1 MSQLIIH
8 FDDYGIQVGVPRHKP
23 LFSYVWSRRFSE
35 NFFEKDIRTIFIDAL
50 QKLPFSPKECLILTP
65 LYISSSQKRLIL
77 TALSF
82 LGIRNAFFFPA
93 PLASI
98 ACFSLPSLLIIHF
111 SWSSITLI
119 PFLYGHPDLLSE
131 ITLPFG
137 VSLFVEKAKSL
148 AASRNVVLS
157 EQEVEKLLFN
167 DTCWNPKFGALNVF
181 ESIFDLNFELS
192 LTKSLMKLYSNISI
206 DHKSL
211 FGNVIVT
218 GIGSK
223 LCKGP
228 KILIENLS
236 KLSRIELNLIETDF
250 DTTILPFH
258 GAVIGIQK
266 FNFININTMLNNEN

>member
-50 QKLPFSPKECLILTP
+50 QQLPFSPKECLILTP

-77 TALSF
+77 TTLSF
-82 LGIRNAFFFPA
+82 LGIRKAFFFPA

-98 ACFSLPSLLIIHF
+98 ACFNLPSLLIIHF

-119 PFLYGHPDLLSE
+119 PFLHGHPNLLSE

-157 EQEVEKLLFN
+157 DQEVEKLLFN
-167 DTCWNPKFGALNVF
+167 DTCWNPKCGFF
-181 ESIFDLNFELS
+181 
-192 LTKSLMKLYSNISI
+192 IS
-206 DHKSL
+206 
-211 FGNVIVT
+211 FQ
-218 GIGSK
+218 
-223 LCKGP
+223 
-228 KILIENLS
+228 KILPV
-236 KLSRIELNLIETDF
+236 F
-250 DTTILPFH
+250 Y
-258 GAVIGIQK
+258 G
-266 FNFININTMLNNEN
+266 FNITLYA